1 MRTNLDTVKR
11 NLGMGRATMDDLE
24 ALVREVESARA
35 AVGEAWFADGVTLA
49 EAIARKCRAL
59 EEDAAKAAAELEH
72 FRWDN
77 EMACENTPWPG
88 CDCPGCGTARERAEA
103 AQKGGDR

>member
-35 AVGEAWFADGVTLA
+35 AVGEAWFSGGATLA
-49 EAIARKCRAL
+49 EAIRRKCRML
-59 EEDAAKAAAELEH
+59 EEDAAKVAAELER
-72 FRWDN
+72 FRRDK
-77 EMACENTPWPG
+77 MACENSPWLG
-88 CDCPGCGTARERAEA
+88 CTCPGCETERARA
-103 AQKGGDR
+103 LNGGSDG